1 MSFVDV
7 HDLYR
12 LKGLLHRDISIFNMA
27 FYRKPSEK
35 VVGTLIDFDLA
46 IYPEEAALPFI
57 QVAALVPERP
67 HASVNCNP
75 TIDPNDN
82 TQNQKPTA
90 GGDEMPQN
98 GQDRSGTALFMALE
112 SLDLTTPNYKH
123 HVCHELESIFYASV
137 WHGIGYRHK
146 AKILPRP
153 PSTQKSGKKIRA
165 HDYLRG
171 WRVGTW
177 SEVMKE
183 KTAFLSSP
191 GSITSLIKNREL
203 SLICY
208 TLASSFRARRLV
220 AEIENASESL
230 ACIDKAWEGK
240 DDDDVDVD
248 VDDDDDDDD
257 DNDDDDDEDEDDDEA
272 GDDDD
277 DDDSDNGEDDDDDDD
292 DSDED
297 EEEADFPIEDIH
309 EISTD
314 KPLRYET
321 VVYPTFARC
330 LRMKVVTCTEDCCV
344 RVSSI

>member
-1 MSFVDV
+1 MIFVDV

-12 LKGLLHRDISIFNMA
+12 KKRLLHRDISIHNMA
-27 FYRKPSEK
+27 FYRKRRRNKPG
-35 VVGTLIDFDLA
+35 VIVGLLIDFDLA
-46 IYPEEAALPFI
+46 TYPEEAALRFI
-57 QVAALVPERP
+57 ESKPPLDIESGTDIPHDPAIAPVDATLIPESI
-67 HASVNCNP
+67 ADSEE
-75 TIDPNDN
+75 TL
-82 TQNQKPTA
+82 K
-90 GGDEMPQN
+90 N
-98 GQDRSGTALFMALE
+98 GQDRSGTAPFMAIE
-112 SLDLTTPNYKH
+112 ALDLRTPYYKH

-208 TLASSFRARRLV
+208 TLASSFRARRWV

-248 VDDDDDDDD
+248 VDDDDDDD
-257 DNDDDDDEDEDDDEA
+257 NDDDDDEDEDDDEA

-277 DDDSDNGEDDDDDDD
+277 DDDSENSDDDDDDDD

-297 EEEADFPIEDIH
+297 EEEEAAALGSL
-309 EISTD
+309 IS
-314 KPLRYET
+314 KYR
-321 VVYPTFARC
+321 
-330 LRMKVVTCTEDCCV
+330 
-344 RVSSI
+344 

>member
-1 MSFVDV
+1 
-7 HDLYR
+7 
-12 LKGLLHRDISIFNMA
+12 MA
-27 FYRKPSEK
+27 FYKKKRGGG
-35 VVGTLIDFDLA
+35 VVGVVLDFDLGV
-46 IYPEEAALPFI
+46 YPEEAARPFLENSSGPPLDS
-57 QVAALVPERP
+57 VRLARDLAVPP
-67 HASVNCNP
+67 VDVSPSQGSIV
-75 TIDPNDN
+75 
-82 TQNQKPTA
+82 
-90 GGDEMPQN
+90 GSDETLKN
-98 GQDRSGTALFMALE
+98 GQDRSGTAPFMAIE
-112 SLDLTTPNYKH
+112 ALDLKTPYYKH

-153 PSTQKSGKKIRA
+153 PSTLQSGKKIRS

-203 SLICY
+203 RLICY
-208 TLASSFRARRLV
+208 TLANSFRARRSA
-220 AEIENASESL
+220 AEVENASESL

-257 DNDDDDDEDEDDDEA
+257 NDDDDDEDEDDDEA

-277 DDDSDNGEDDDDDDD
+277 DDDSDNSEDDDDDDD